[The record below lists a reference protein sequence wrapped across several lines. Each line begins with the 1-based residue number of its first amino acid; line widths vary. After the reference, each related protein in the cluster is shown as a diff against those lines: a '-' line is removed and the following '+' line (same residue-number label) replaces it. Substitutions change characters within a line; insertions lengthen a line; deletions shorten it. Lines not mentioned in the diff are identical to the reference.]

1 MNEQCQE
8 QRESLR
14 EALTKE
20 CSREKAEAEFI
31 LIDEHDIK
39 CDQEKLEMVTEQKT
53 KCQKDQQRVLMQ
65 LDEELITE
73 RKAWAQLDQVS
84 QKYNYTKGESRFD
97 SILQIAE
104 MEA

>member
-1 MNEQCQE
+1 VNEKEECTKEKDELITEMNEQCQE

-39 CDQEKLEMVTEQKT
+39 CDQEKLEMVTE
-53 KCQKDQQRVLMQ
+53 
-65 LDEELITE
+65 
-73 RKAWAQLDQVS
+73 
-84 QKYNYTKGESRFD
+84 
-97 SILQIAE
+97 
-104 MEA
+104 